1 MKCFLQV
8 KSLGIFFFNKLGKR
22 KSSSGL
28 LRFCKIECSIHK
40 ILTKEKLHK
49 IVRDSFAS
57 VPHSVKVMTVAHA
70 VIMIEK
76 AKAGLSAHTGQ
87 ISTWEAE

>member
-1 MKCFLQV
+1 MR
-8 KSLGIFFFNKLGKR
+8 G
-22 KSSSGL
+22 
-28 LRFCKIECSIHK
+28 
-40 ILTKEKLHK
+40 
-49 IVRDSFAS
+49 SFAS